1 MTNNVVAETSG
12 VVIATLL
19 PTATIL
25 AHVPRP
31 SKNAAL
37 SRVDGACA
45 SAASSQA
52 CRSLPQACVRGR
64 GCEVQQLR
72 PFEPTRT

>member
-19 PTATIL
+19 PAATIS

-31 SKNAAL
+31 SNNAAL
-37 SRVDGACA
+37 SRADRACA

-52 CRSLPQACVRGR
+52 CRSLPQARVRGR
-64 GCEVQQLR
+64 GREIQQLR
-72 PFEPTRT
+72 PCEPTRT